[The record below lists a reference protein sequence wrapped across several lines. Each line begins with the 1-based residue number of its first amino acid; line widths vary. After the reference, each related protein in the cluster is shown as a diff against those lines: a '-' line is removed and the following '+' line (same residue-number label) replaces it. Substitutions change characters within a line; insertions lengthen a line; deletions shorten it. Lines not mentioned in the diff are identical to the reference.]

1 MIKRLIEKLKTLRLY
16 FVMCSKKSTQGF
28 HFKTKDV
35 CTISIGDKVIDCTGM
50 IGWDNDQGTFTV
62 EKIDRNG
69 WVWGSEMKTP
79 YYKGKKL
86 NFLDNNVVRKLN

>member
-16 FVMCSKKSTQGF
+16 FVMYSKKSTHGF
-28 HFKTKDV
+28 HFKTKKS
-35 CTISIGDKVIDCTGM
+35 CTISIGDTVTDCTGM
-50 IGWDNDQGTFTV
+50 IGWDNDQGTFVV

-69 WVWGSEMKTP
+69 WVWGSKMKTP
-79 YYKGKKL
+79 YYNGGKL

>member
-1 MIKRLIEKLKTLRLY
+1 MIKRLTEKLKSLLLY
-16 FVMCSKKSTQGF
+16 FDMSKKSTQGF
-28 HFKTKDV
+28 HFKTKEA
-35 CTISIGDKVIDCTGM
+35 CIISIGDKVTDCTGM
-50 IGWDNDQGTFTV
+50 IGWNNDQGTFTV